1 MVVFHVF
8 KWCKLYEIA
17 QSITYMKFEKI
28 QEQKKLVSIF
38 TKTLMMLISKSIMY
52 IILHPEAAT
61 GGVL

>member
-8 KWCKLYEIA
+8 KWYKLYEIA

-28 QEQKKLVSIF
+28 HEQKKLVSIF
-38 TKTLMMLISKSIMY
+38 TKTLMALISKSIMY
-52 IILHPEAAT
+52 IMLHPEAAT

>member
-8 KWCKLYEIA
+8 KWYKLYEIA

-28 QEQKKLVSIF
+28 HEQKKLVSIF
-38 TKTLMMLISKSIMY
+38 TKTLMTLISKSIMY
-52 IILHPEAAT
+52 IILHPEAAA